1 MQIVNYYENVIVI
14 LVDPLNLYACI
25 VKSAFKNYLWKP
37 FNHKLAFQKK
47 QIKNHKLNFKFGLE
61 KTIK

>member
-1 MQIVNYYENVIVI
+1 MINYYENVIVI
-14 LVDPLNLYACI
+14 LVDLLNLYACI

-47 QIKNHKLNFKFGLE
+47 TNKKPQKLNSKFSLE
-61 KTIK
+61 KQ